1 MEKYVRVKVSSSSN
15 LTKRALR
22 NSPHYKWYALAAVM
36 LGTFMSP
43 LDASIANVALPTI
56 GRAFHTPVD
65 NTEWVLIAYMLTT
78 SSTLVLFGRLG
89 DLWGQKSV
97 YTIGFAIFGASSL
110 ACAFAP
116 SFWILTGARA
126 IQGVGS
132 AMLMSSSPAIITDA
146 FPAHQRGRAIGLNG
160 AAVAVGLS
168 TGPVLG
174 GFIITYWDWRWIFLI
189 NVPISILAL
198 LVSAFVLRR
207 EARKEEHFDFAGA
220 AVAFTTLFAVS
231 LALSRAHVWGWGSAA
246 TIGALVYAALGVA
259 VFLRIERRAGA
270 PMLDLQLFH
279 NRTFAFSVLA
289 ATMYF
294 CAMYCVVFTIPLAA
308 QVALGKNGL
317 QAGLLLLPISVLNVV
332 LAPLAGALSD
342 RVPARYVSTAGAIC
356 FFAGCLLLGL
366 QPNDPALWALYISLF
381 IAGAGTAVFSQ
392 PNNSTIMGH
401 APPNR
406 RGIAAGILATARTTG
421 QLLGVCVA
429 GAIYFLRSQQLGP
442 LAHSYAPAR
451 AVFLA
456 VAILMIAVSVVSYT
470 RDEPR
475 AGA

>member
-1 MEKYVRVKVSSSSN
+1 
-15 LTKRALR
+15 
-22 NSPHYKWYALAAVM
+22 
-36 LGTFMSP
+36 MSP

-89 DLWGQKSV
+89 DLIGQKSV
-97 YTIGFAIFGASSL
+97 YTLGFAIFGASSL

-116 SFWILTGARA
+116 AFWLLVAARV

-146 FPAHQRGRAIGLNG
+146 FPGNERGRAIGLNG

-189 NVPISILAL
+189 NVPISLLAL

-207 EARKEEHFDFAGA
+207 EERKDERFDFAGA
-220 AVAFTTLFAVS
+220 AIAFTTLFAVS
-231 LALSRAHVWGWGSAA
+231 LALSRAHVWGWSSAP
-246 TIGALVYAALGVA
+246 TIGALVYAAIGIVA
-259 VFLRIERRAGA
+259 FLWIERRVPA
-270 PMLDLQLFH
+270 PMLDLQLFS

-289 ATMYF
+289 ATLYF

-308 QVALGKNGL
+308 QIALGKSGL
-317 QAGLLLLPISVLNVV
+317 QAGLLLLPISALNVV

-342 RVPARYVSTAGAIC
+342 RIAARYVSTAGAIC
-356 FFAGCLLLGL
+356 FFIGSVLLAL
-366 QPNDPALWALYISLF
+366 QPNDPALWALYASLL

-442 LAHSYAPAR
+442 LAHSYAPAK
-451 AVFLA
+451 AVFFA
-456 VAILMIAVSVVSYT
+456 VAIIMVAVSLVSYA
-470 RDEPR
+470 RDEPGGGGR
-475 AGA
+475 PPLLS

>member
-1 MEKYVRVKVSSSSN
+1 
-15 LTKRALR
+15 
-22 NSPHYKWYALAAVM
+22 
-36 LGTFMSP
+36 MSP

-65 NTEWVLIAYMLTT
+65 YTEWVLIAYMLVT

-89 DLWGQKSV
+89 DVWGQKRV
-97 YTIGFAIFGASSL
+97 YVIGFAVFGAASA

-116 SFWILTGARA
+116 SFWALVAARA
-126 IQGVGS
+126 VQGLGS
-132 AMLMSSSPAIITDA
+132 AMLMSSSPAIITDT
-146 FPAHQRGRAIGLNG
+146 FPSSERGRAIGLNG

-168 TGPVLG
+168 LGPLAG
-174 GFIITYWDWRWIFLI
+174 GMIVTYWDWRWIFLI
-189 NVPISILAL
+189 NVPISIVAL
-198 LVSAFVLRR
+198 MMAAFVLRR
-207 EARKEEHFDFAGA
+207 EHHRREPFDLTGA
-220 AVAFTTLFAVS
+220 AIAFTTLFALS
-231 LALSRAHVWGWGSAA
+231 LALSRAHAWGWSSPLTLGLLAY
-246 TIGALVYAALGVA
+246 ALLGTVA
-259 VFLRIERRAGA
+259 FIAIERRVRA
-270 PMLDLQLFH
+270 PMLDLRLFR

-289 ATMYF
+289 ATLYF
-294 CAMYCVVFTIPLAA
+294 CAMYCVVFTVPLTA
-308 QVALGKNGL
+308 QVSLHRNAL

-332 LAPLAGALSD
+332 LAPVAGALSD

-356 FFAGCLLLGL
+356 FFAGSLILAL
-366 QPNDPALWALYISLF
+366 QPAHPAVWILYVGLF

-442 LAHSYAPAR
+442 AAQSYAPAK
-451 AVFLA
+451 AVFFT
-456 VAILMIAVSVVSYT
+456 VALLMIAVSLVSYA
-470 RDEPR
+470 RD
-475 AGA
+475 